1 MNLYMEW
8 STHDPSGSHR
18 AGHEYISWQ
27 FARNH
32 FSKRWNYHL
41 AATIRRTCI
50 RFWTKTTEAMRNC
63 LYLFMKKNWERQCGR
78 RGTSWM
84 FNHRHPFSTFFGTAH
99 RVSRRPGASN
109 KGTTYPSFF
118 RRLKTSEMAKL
129 QGLPKQVIEAVL
141 ARSQELP
148 KACFSEAIGDAMSIN
163 VVQTMLK
170 RLLDASGLTTRDT
183 CKDFWLQC
191 PADRCHQLSDSLFH
205 KYRDMK

>member
-1 MNLYMEW
+1 MEW

-63 LYLFMKKNWERQCGR
+63 LYLSMKKNWERQCGR

-109 KGTTYPSFF
+109 KGTTYPSCFAVSRPVRWQSF
-118 RRLKTSEMAKL
+118 RACRNKLLKPSWLEAKSCR
-129 QGLPKQVIEAVL
+129 KRA
-141 ARSQELP
+141 SQR
-148 KACFSEAIGDAMSIN
+148 
-163 VVQTMLK
+163 Q
-170 RLLDASGLTTRDT
+170 SGMR
-183 CKDFWLQC
+183 
-191 PADRCHQLSDSLFH
+191 
-205 KYRDMK
+205 